1 MGLVMKLKFTDILR
15 DGTLRNYY
23 VNGQK
28 LGFQFD
34 VRLGYY
40 RGHFLSVIDELSVT
54 VDGEQAD
61 TNDITFCL
69 NGKEF
74 GIVELK
80 HQFSEFW
87 NIITP
92 ATIKVHKPGG
102 LTPGEHDVSLT
113 LMLHSPYM
121 PLPGAKEEHCYTPID
136 SCDQKIMALADE
148 GRNQI

>member
-23 VNGQK
+23 VNGK
-28 LGFQFD
+28 RCGYQFD

-40 RGHFLSVIDELSVT
+40 RGHFLSVIDELSVET
-54 VDGEQAD
+54 DGIKALTD
-61 TNDITFCL
+61 DITFCL

-74 GIVELK
+74 GVVELRQ
-80 HQFSEFW
+80 QFSEFW
-87 NIITP
+87 NILTP

-102 LTPGEHDVSLT
+102 LNEGEHDINLT

-121 PLPGAKEEHCYTPID
+121 PLPGSVKEHEYTPID
-136 SCDQKIMALADE
+136 SSDRKMLTLVD
-148 GRNQI
+148 